1 MNTIA
6 TYYAQPYLKSL
17 EAKVLA
23 ITEEGVVLDR
33 TICYPEGGGQSG
45 DRGSIGGCP
54 LLDTIKDE
62 QKHIFHKVQEPTFSV
77 GDTVSIDLDWEHRY
91 HYMQMHTAQHIASGI
106 LFSRF
111 GIGTV
116 SVHQGEKALTI
127 ETDTANIDETL
138 CYQLED
144 AVNKAVVEAHPV
156 SYEVHTQKEAEALP
170 LRRTI
175 KVKGDGIRLVVIE
188 GIDTIACGGLH
199 TENTREVGLFQYTAQ
214 EKIRGHVRLVF
225 SVGQKALEDIRENR
239 SVVMKLSAL
248 FSAPKENLAAVAE
261 VALRQAVLD
270 KSLLQRKGQRLAEVM
285 LEALVTKAEKI
296 EGIPVVLWKVID
308 DLDFKQIAQVFA
320 LYPDLA
326 LCAAKEEEGRL
337 LWLVGLSGKAS
348 SLFDFPK
355 ERAAL
360 LTSFQGKGGGRPPLW
375 QGMGM
380 GEAADFLDSFRRLLE

>member
-1 MNTIA
+1 MNTSAI
-6 TYYAQPYLKSL
+6 YYEQPYLKTL
-17 EAKVLA
+17 KAKVLA

-54 LLDTIKDE
+54 LIDTVKDE
-62 QKHIFHKVQEPTFSV
+62 QKHIFHKVQEPIFSV

-127 ETDTANIDETL
+127 ETDKPTIDEAL

-144 AVNKAVVEAHPV
+144 AVNTAVAEAHPV

-175 KVKGDGIRLVVIE
+175 KVKGDGIRLVVVE

-199 TENTREVGLFQYTAQ
+199 VENTREVGLFQYTAQ

-225 SVGQKALEDIRENR
+225 FVGKEALADIRENR
-239 SVVMKLSAL
+239 CTLAKLSAL
-248 FSAPKENLAAVAE
+248 FSAPKENLAEVAE
-261 VALRQAVLD
+261 AALRQASLD
-270 KSLLQRKGQRLAEVM
+270 KSLAQRKGQRLAEVLLASM
-285 LEALVTKAEKI
+285 VDKAGQR
-296 EGIPVVLWKVID
+296 EGVPVVLWNVID

-326 LCAAKEEEGRL
+326 LCAAKEEDGKL
-337 LWLVGLSGKAS
+337 FWLIGLNGKAAS
-348 SLFDFPK
+348 FLDFPK
-355 ERAAL
+355 ERATL
-360 LTSFQGKGGGRPPLW
+360 LPSFQGKGGGRPPLW
-375 QGMGM
+375 QGVGV
-380 GEAADFLDSFRRLLE
+380 GKATAFLDSFRRLLE

>member
-1 MNTIA
+1 MTTIA
-6 TYYAQPYLKSL
+6 TYYEQPYLKTL

-23 ITEEGVVLDR
+23 ISEKGVVLDR

-45 DRGSIGGCP
+45 DIGSIGGCP
-54 LLDTIKDE
+54 LLDTVKDE

-116 SVHQGEKALTI
+116 SVHQGEKILTI
-127 ETDTANIDETL
+127 ETDASTIDETS
-138 CYQLED
+138 CYQIED
-144 AVNKAVVEAHPV
+144 AVNTAVAEAHPV
-156 SYEVHTQKEAEALP
+156 SYEVHTQKEAENLP

-199 TENTREVGLFQYTAQ
+199 TSNTSEVGLFQYTGQ
-214 EKIRGHVRLVF
+214 EKIRNHVRLVF
-225 SVGQKALEDIRENR
+225 SVGQEALSDIRSNR
-239 SVVMKLSAL
+239 ATLAKLSTL
-248 FSAPKENLAAVAE
+248 FSAPKELLVEVAE
-261 VALRQAVLD
+261 AAIHQAVLD
-270 KSLLQRKGQRLAEVM
+270 KSLLQKKGQRLAEVM
-285 LEALVTKAEKI
+285 LETLVSKAEER
-296 EGIPVVLWKVID
+296 EGVAVVLWNVTD
-308 DLDFKQIAQVFA
+308 DLDFKQIAQAFA
-320 LYPDLA
+320 FYPDLA

-348 SLFDFPK
+348 VLFDFPK
-355 ERAAL
+355 ERASL
-360 LTSFQGKGGGRPPLW
+360 LASFQGKGGGRPPLW
-375 QGMGM
+375 QGMATGS
-380 GEAADFLDSFRRLLE
+380 ATDFLESFRRLLE